1 MMNSKKILLIELA
14 GIGDTILS
22 TPAIRNLR
30 ENHPNSFIYLL
41 TFTQPASLLQKS
53 PYLNR
58 IFIFHKGFK
67 GMLNN
72 FLVLNELRGLRLDAA
87 VNLYQHYSL
96 KGAIKMA
103 LLFKFIHP
111 QKTIGRN
118 TDGKGFF
125 YDIKIEDAINSPR
138 HDVEYKLDLVKALGC
153 EIKDKRPRVRVDGLD
168 IEKVEGLLEKSS
180 VSGSDLLIGINPGGH
195 RPSRRWDWKNFAQ
208 VCQALTTRY
217 RMKIIITGT
226 KDEDRLVRKI
236 ASALPAQIVDTCG
249 KLSLSQLAALIRRC
263 NLYITNDTGPM
274 HIANALGTPL
284 VAIIGPGP
292 MKTAPYLSDKCIILK
307 KDVDCSPCFKFRC
320 KDMRCLRTITTDEV
334 IKACDVLLKD
344 YAQV

>member
-1 MMNSKKILLIELA
+1 MNNKKILLIELA

-30 ENHPNSFIYLL
+30 ENYPNSFIYFL
-41 TFTQPASLLQKS
+41 TFRQSASLLQKS

-58 IFIFHKGFK
+58 VFIFHKGLK
-67 GMLNN
+67 GVLNN
-72 FLVLNELRGLRLDAA
+72 LFVLSELRRLRLDVA

-103 LLFKFIHP
+103 LLFKFIRP

-125 YDIKIEDAINSPR
+125 YDVRIEDTINSQR

-153 EIKDKRPRVRVDGLD
+153 EIKDKRLEVWIDDVDT
-168 IEKVEGLLEKSS
+168 EKVEGLLERSS
-180 VSGSDLLIGINPGGH
+180 VSGSDLLIGISPGGH
-195 RPSRRWDWKNFAQ
+195 RPSRRWDWKDFAQ
-208 VCQALTTRY
+208 VCQDLAKRY
-217 RMKIIITGT
+217 QAKIIITGT
-226 KDEDRLVRKI
+226 EDERSLAKKI
-236 ASALPAQIVDTCG
+236 IAALPNRTIDACG
-249 KLSLSQLAALIRRC
+249 KLSLSQLAALIKRC
-263 NLYITNDTGPM
+263 NLYISNDTAPM

-284 VAIIGPGP
+284 VAIMGPGP
-292 MKTAPYLSDKCIILK
+292 MKTAPYLKDKCIILT
-307 KDVDCSPCFKFRC
+307 KDVDCAPCFKFRC
-320 KDMRCLRTITTDEV
+320 KDMRCLKTIATDEV
-334 IKACDVLLKD
+334 TKACDVLLKD